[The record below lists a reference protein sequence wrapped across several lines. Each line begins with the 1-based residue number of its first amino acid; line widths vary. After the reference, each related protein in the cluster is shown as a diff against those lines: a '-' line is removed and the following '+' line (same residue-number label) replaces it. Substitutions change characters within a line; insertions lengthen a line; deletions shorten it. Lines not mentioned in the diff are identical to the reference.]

1 MSCPYSKT
9 GEVDLL
15 LVISDDPDNLD
26 MYYEIWSGGRTIITL
41 FVDVVRRI
49 IDDIDPGT
57 PSRQHFFTFYNVSS
71 HSYPRVFAIIYEDEH
86 RVIPQA

>member
-26 MYYEIWSGGRTIITL
+26 MYYEIWSGGGTIISL
-41 FVDVVRRI
+41 FINVVRQI
-49 IDDIDPGT
+49 IVDIDPGT
-57 PSRQHFFTFYNVSS
+57 PSSQHFFTFNNVSS
-71 HSYPRVFAIIYEDEH
+71 HSRPRVFAIIYEDGH
-86 RVIPQA
+86 RVIPRA